1 MRQSS
6 GICADSRTTHSDIRL
21 WGRIHMHFRAP
32 RTTVAS
38 AVCGLLGCAALAGCS
53 SSVPQPSATLG
64 GGPVMTVGAP
74 AVTTAPTAATTLAG
88 DFSVDFDLTIT
99 GTATQVQLLT
109 QAKALIL
116 AYEQAVEQNNPKAPL
131 YQSMITGS
139 ASENL
144 YQSIV
149 GYQNAQQRPTGTLL
163 FYQFST
169 DETPK
174 VAADVL
180 FCENRSQV
188 KLVNFKTGAPLV
200 DNDAQTQHWD
210 FGFKPNSNGT
220 WSIVYVSA
228 QPVAAG
234 STQCT

>member
-1 MRQSS
+1 
-6 GICADSRTTHSDIRL
+6 
-21 WGRIHMHFRAP
+21 MHLRAP
-32 RTTVAS
+32 RTTIAG
-38 AVCGLLGCAALAGCS
+38 AVLGLLGCAMLTGCS
-53 SSVPQPSATLG
+53 SSAPQPSATLG
-64 GGPVMTVGAP
+64 GGPLMTVGAP
-74 AVTTAPTAATTLAG
+74 AETDAPSAASTLAS
-88 DFSVDFDLTIT
+88 DFTVDFDLSIT
-99 GTATQVQLLT
+99 GTATQVKLLT

-116 AYEQAVEQNNPKAPL
+116 AYEQAVEQDNPKAPL
-131 YQSMITGS
+131 YQSLITGS

-149 GYQNAQQRPTGTLL
+149 NYQNADQRPTGTLL

-180 FCENRSQV
+180 FCENRAQV
-188 KLVNFKTGAPLV
+188 KLVNSKTGAPLV
-200 DNDAQTQHWD
+200 DNDAPTQHWD
-210 FGFKPNSNGT
+210 LGFKPNSNGT